1 MNDDTQLRALLKRC
15 TNEAPDDYARLQIR
29 QLPKAKRSIA
39 YVEYGDPKGR
49 PLLCLH
55 GLSIS
60 GLCFEHFHDDFIAL
74 GVRAI
79 APSLLGGIYI
89 ADGRKNI
96 DDIASEI
103 IELLDE
109 LSIDKFD
116 VIGFSWG
123 TLPQLALLARVPGR
137 IGRAGFLGA
146 MTPVTFIG
154 PQQIAQLKTDIQ
166 ITLKMVKRMPLVHR
180 IVMWLFC
187 RLPGS
192 TFINQFKDDNL
203 PAREVDALAP
213 GSDFSKHFLRYLK
226 ECLRTGSQFLTDGW
240 RMFLDRPAY
249 ALHDLANNVDVRLYV
264 AEKDNVHLLYFSEF
278 IAAAITGTQIDAVC
292 HAVAAARAHQVKQTV
307 SVFDL
312 VYAQEQC
319 SIWMIPG
326 AGRIACMLYFKEA
339 LNHFLKE
346 PLEAAVF
353 QSCKA

>member
-1 MNDDTQLRALLKRC
+1 MNDDAQLRALLKRC
-15 TNEAPDDYARLQIR
+15 TKEAPDDYARLQIR
-29 QLPKAKRSIA
+29 QLPEAKRSIA
-39 YVEYGDPKGR
+39 YVECGDPKGR

-60 GLCFEHFHDDFIAL
+60 GLCFEQYHDDFIAL

-89 ADGRKNI
+89 ADTRKNI
-96 DDIASEI
+96 DVIASEI

-109 LSIDKFD
+109 LGIDKFD

-123 TLPQLALLARVPGR
+123 TLPELALLARVPGR

-154 PQQIAQLKTDIQ
+154 PQQIAQLKSDIR
-166 ITLKMVKRMPLVHR
+166 ITLKMVKRTPSVHR

-240 RMFLDRPAY
+240 RMFLDKPAY
-249 ALHDLANNVDVRLYV
+249 ALRDLASNVDLRLYV
-264 AEKDNVHLLYFSEF
+264 AEKDNVHLLHFSEV
-278 IAAAITGTQIDAVC
+278 IAAASTGKHVDDVSR
-292 HAVAAARAHQVKQTV
+292 AVAAARGNQAKQTV

-312 VYAQEQC
+312 VYAKEQC
-319 SIWMIPG
+319 SIWMIPD

-339 LNHFLKE
+339 LNHLLKE
-346 PLEAAVF
+346 PPEAAVF
-353 QSCKA
+353 RSCKA